1 MNNFRKKLCTPVIAI
16 PFLMSICC
24 LGIGAGIGVSWTKAQ
39 VTPVVLVEPSIGGF
53 KPIGS
58 SGIGNSWSKAQVKPV
73 LLVKPG
79 IGGFIP
85 REGTR
90 IGNQWSKKDVQPV
103 MLVEPSITGF
113 IPLRILTSTSKSIG
127 GGRSRTIPTTPSVIE
142 SKVDGEFE
150 GWQGETIIKLANGQI
165 WQQTE
170 YYYRYRYAYRPKVL
184 IFKSGGVYKMKV
196 KGIDKA
202 VRVERLK

>member
-1 MNNFRKKLCTPVIAI
+1 MNNFCKKLCTPVIAI

-24 LGIGAGIGVSWTKAQ
+24 LAIGAGIGVSWTKSQ

-58 SGIGNSWSKAQVKPV
+58 SGIVNSWSKAQVKPV

-79 IGGFIP
+79 IGGFVP

-113 IPLRILTSTSKSIG
+113 IPLRIITSLGQSIG
-127 GGRSRTIPTTPSVIE
+127 SGSRTISTTSSVIE
-142 SKVDGEFE
+142 SEVDGSFE
-150 GWQGETIIKLANGQI
+150 GWKGETIVKLTNGQI

-170 YYYRYRYAYRPKVL
+170 YHYEYDYVYRPEVL
-184 IFKSGGVYKMKV
+184 VFKSRLGYKMWV
-196 KGIDKA
+196 EGIDEP